1 MSKFPSEATR
11 KKILRNQRPESRAI
25 RKILPPACGVWL
37 LVFGF
42 WILGSLARADLSV
55 ASAISMADAIE
66 EISKS
71 YTAATGQKVRHTFA
85 GTNVLARQIE
95 AGAPIDV
102 FISADTTT
110 MDALRKKKLIVQS
123 SVRAVASNE
132 LVVVVPNG
140 SSLEF
145 KAASDFLSARRI
157 AMAEPAS
164 VPAGIY
170 AKTWLEAEGLWA
182 DVKAKTIP
190 LQNVRAALL
199 AAETGNADVAIVYR
213 TDALSSE
220 KVKSAFSVPIEKT
233 GAIEYPA
240 AVLAASARQAEAKRF
255 LESLTGESAAGI
267 FAKHG
272 FGKP

>member
-1 MSKFPSEATR
+1 M
-11 KKILRNQRPESRAI
+11 RNQRPEFRAI
-25 RKILPPACGVWL
+25 RKVLPPAFGVWL

-42 WILGSLARADLSV
+42 WILGSLARADLTV

-71 YTAATGQKVRHTFA
+71 YTAATGVKVRHTFA

-145 KAASDFLSARRI
+145 KAASDFLSVRRI

-182 DVKAKTIP
+182 DVKPKTIP
-190 LQNVRAALL
+190 LQNVRAALI

-240 AVLAASARQAEAKRF
+240 AVLAASTRQAEAKRF
-255 LESLTGESAAGI
+255 LEYLTGESAAGI
-267 FAKHG
+267 LAKHG